1 MDVEP
6 PVGDDLNRMLVSM
19 KQEVLQRA
27 AAEPPA
33 KPRPW
38 ARRHL
43 GLTLSLVALLG
54 IGGATGALALVLP
67 SSFEATA
74 PASPTSTPEPSATPR
89 ATATPTFEP
98 TAPEQDP
105 VPRPAFDVDCGELG
119 DRIGVGQ
126 LVEASAP
133 LTWGP
138 EHFDVTDAAYL
149 QAGALTCTWAP
160 EGYPYAEYRVV
171 VTVSPAGD
179 RGREWISGLRE
190 SGLASLGE
198 GDVSAAVC
206 PEGTILCNTSTV
218 VGPWWIETT
227 NYARP
232 DTVTGDRESLTPDT
246 VRPVVRALVS
256 ELAVTTP
263 PRSWTVPDG
272 AWQIPGC
279 EAMPSPAELSAA
291 VGDVTYGEPRD
302 LLADA
307 PQTGIRTT
315 QLREGACAWQSSA
328 APGEA
333 QAFSDISVGW
343 LSGGGWAPGT
353 ATTPGTPVQVE
364 GADRATVQ
372 CYEEEG
378 ASCWVDVVVGDSWI
392 RLQAS
397 VFTGYS
403 EETALRLVP
412 AAEAIIAAGTRG

>member
-19 KQEVLQRA
+19 KQQVLQRA
-27 AAEPPA
+27 AAETPA

-43 GLTLSLVALLG
+43 GLTLGLVALLG
-54 IGGATGALALVLP
+54 IGGASGALALVLP
-67 SSFEATA
+67 SPFEAAA

-89 ATATPTFEP
+89 ATATPTFTP

-105 VPRPAFDVDCGELG
+105 VPRPAYDVDCATLG
-119 DRIGVGQ
+119 DQIGVGQ
-126 LVEASAP
+126 LVEDSAP

-138 EHFDVTDAAYL
+138 EHFDVTNAAYL
-149 QAGALTCTWAP
+149 QAGALTCSWTP
-160 EGYPYAEYRVV
+160 EGYPYAEYRVG

-198 GDVSAAVC
+198 GDVSAVTC
-206 PEGTILCNTSTV
+206 PEGTIFCNTSV
-218 VGPWWIETT
+218 VAGPWWIETT

-232 DTVTGDRESLTPDT
+232 DAVTGVRETLTPDT
-246 VRPVVRALVS
+246 IRPVVQALLS
-256 ELAVTTP
+256 ELATVTP
-263 PRSWTVPDG
+263 PRPWLVPDG
-272 AWQIPGC
+272 AWQVSGC
-279 EAMPSPAELSAA
+279 EALPTPAVMSEA
-291 VGDVTYGEPRD
+291 VGGVTYEAPRD
-302 LLADA
+302 LLEEA
-307 PQTGIRTT
+307 PLTGIRTT
-315 QLREGACAWQSSA
+315 QLKEGQCAWQSSPP
-328 APGEA
+328 PGES
-333 QAFSDISVGW
+333 QVLSDISVGW
-343 LSGGGWAPGT
+343 ISGGGWAPGT

-364 GADRATVQ
+364 GADRASVQ

-392 RLQAS
+392 RLQGS
-397 VFTGYS
+397 VFSEYS
-403 EETALRLVP
+403 EDDARRLIP